1 MGNKKNRNVPFFL
14 LLLACIVCDSFGADA
29 KQAGIDKNY
38 KRASLHYRK
47 KEYGKAVQMLK
58 EIVKADPSHSKAVKL
73 LAKAEKK
80 EAEEIARRKKTDV
93 IMEKAPSKPPGQ
105 PMKRELTKKELRA
118 LYKKGERAFKDGQ
131 YKEALDLFMQVLIA
145 EPGNRKAGVYIRK
158 SADEI
163 LRPKIE
169 KINQQRQAMVF
180 DARNLIFARQKEYD
194 VGALYAAA
202 VKNYKKENYLR
213 ASDNFRKIMSVSGGY
228 KDTEKYFNLIEN
240 KMYQNSKM
248 GTSSD
253 AESLT
258 YAQGYIDWWSKEIR
272 KAVNEWEKSLAL
284 NPRNKEVQEYYGKG
298 KEILEMASRKEYQAQ
313 IEAKLLA
320 AFEAAEKLYGGKK
333 YVDAIKR
340 YESVISIS
348 EATPISTSLQWSA
361 DARSGIER
369 SLDRLKEMTVKA
381 KKTEE
386 KYVEEKKA
394 EVIDVKSAQRHYTS
408 GLVAYAQGRLREAI
422 REWELALRLN
432 PGHEKADLALRKAK
446 KELGYE

>member
-1 MGNKKNRNVPFFL
+1 
-14 LLLACIVCDSFGADA
+14 
-29 KQAGIDKNY
+29 
-38 KRASLHYRK
+38 
-47 KEYGKAVQMLK
+47 
-58 EIVKADPSHSKAVKL
+58 
-73 LAKAEKK
+73 
-80 EAEEIARRKKTDV
+80 
-93 IMEKAPSKPPGQ
+93 
-105 PMKRELTKKELRA
+105 
-118 LYKKGERAFKDGQ
+118 
-131 YKEALDLFMQVLIA
+131 
-145 EPGNRKAGVYIRK
+145 
-158 SADEI
+158 
-163 LRPKIE
+163 
-169 KINQQRQAMVF
+169 
-180 DARNLIFARQKEYD
+180 
-194 VGALYAAA
+194 
-202 VKNYKKENYLR
+202 
-213 ASDNFRKIMSVSGGY
+213 
-228 KDTEKYFNLIEN
+228 LIEN

-313 IEAKLLA
+313 IEAKLRA

-432 PGHEKADLALRKAK
+432 PGHEKADIALRKAK